1 MCGKQQQAG
10 RAPGWWL
17 TAPRARG
24 PVSPETGLNG
34 SSKAAL
40 ALPGWKAE
48 PDKGRHCVLLQRPRG
63 RPSMGPQTGTRPGS
77 RPCNSR
83 QASALR
89 GKNFSLPSQKEICA
103 LILVCQN
110 VNCLACV
117 CLCVY
122 FKKKTIKYWRRKWQ
136 PTPVFLLGKSYGP
149 RSLAG
154 GSPGSQKSQTR
165 LSKTTATTYHVKEY
179 FSYYLG
185 YQL

>member
-122 FKKKTIKYWRRKWQ
+122 FKKKNYNILEKEMATHSSI
-136 PTPVFLLGKSYGP
+136 
-149 RSLAG
+149 LAWEILWTEE
-154 GSPGSQKSQTR
+154 PGR
-165 LSKTTATTYHVKEY
+165 LQSGVAKESDTT
-179 FSYYLG
+179 
-185 YQL
+185 

>member
-1 MCGKQQQAG
+1 MNA
-10 RAPGWWL
+10 
-17 TAPRARG
+17 
-24 PVSPETGLNG
+24 
-34 SSKAAL
+34 SSNSAL
-40 ALPGWKAE
+40 ALPRWKAE
-48 PDKGRHCVLLQRPRG
+48 PDKGQHCVPLQRPRG

-89 GKNFSLPSQKEICA
+89 GKKDFSWPSQKEICA

-110 VNCLACV
+110 VNCLVCV

-122 FKKKTIKYWRRKWQ
+122 LKKKTITYWRRKWQ
-136 PTPVFLLGKSYGP
+136 PTPVFLPGESQG
-149 RSLAG
+149 RGSLAG
-154 GSPGSQKSQTR
+154 CPWGCKRDGHDLVT
-165 LSKTTATTYHVKEY
+165 KTTATTYHIKEY